1 MYRRLCELVAIT
13 GLTFLVN
20 QVADLSSCPW
30 QTVRAVSQSDLLKPR
45 AWSFDTCHAA
55 QNIRIRLSHVRNNTI
70 NATNTS
76 FENHNNA
83 TSIYHSINIL
93 PKATKNSYAVSVFQ
107 TCTQFTEYLQ
117 YEPMQVAFFGCDA
130 GEAFRSCCGIE
141 LIIAIN
147 RRMSLYDS
155 RTLNVWKLTYSI
167 MDHQLCSHINDRYFL
182 AI

>member
-1 MYRRLCELVAIT
+1 MCWSTSKPEMYRRLCELVAIT

-55 QNIRIRLSHVRNNTI
+55 QNIRIKLSHVRNNTI
-70 NATNTS
+70 NATNTL

-107 TCTQFTEYLQ
+107 TCTSNRSHSLLNIYSTNQCRWHSLAA
-117 YEPMQVAFFGCDA
+117 MRGRHS
-130 GEAFRSCCGIE
+130 EA
-141 LIIAIN
+141 A
-147 RRMSLYDS
+147 
-155 RTLNVWKLTYSI
+155 
-167 MDHQLCSHINDRYFL
+167 
-182 AI
+182 AA